1 MFATKF
7 VMPST
12 INVTLSLMGVVVLGA
27 NHFALTSVGLKLAVY
42 IDLVE
47 RDHDIPGFMMVF
59 FLRGL

>member
-1 MFATKF
+1 
-7 VMPST
+7 
-12 INVTLSLMGVVVLGA
+12 MGVVVLGA